1 MVDWSEIEALQNEL
15 EQVQQEN
22 VSSRLSDRNCVELV
36 LKLKALGLVEL
47 INTTNG
53 KCYLTPER
61 LERDILR
68 LVFYFLTFRKIFRT
82 FSEFFR
88 KFLRFFEIF

>member
-53 KCYLTPER
+53 KCYLTPQR
-61 LERDILR
+61 LEKDILR
-68 LVFYFLTFRKIFRT
+68 PGFLKKEYIFSKL
-82 FSEFFR
+82 FSI
-88 KFLRFFEIF
+88 KNYYKTNQKAL